1 MIVQNVN
8 WIHQCQGS
16 LFITCKCWASINVFT
31 GSHSSRLNLKGH
43 PLAQLSLCLCK
54 IWSWSM
60 NKITI
65 TMTYLNI
72 SSVVVVTSVCDVSQ
86 CLRSPLWDV
95 SQKST
100 ILCSD
105 RNFADP
111 QKNVLYKSSDVQWTD
126 FKRRSRANIRIAQP
140 HAEPALCTVWSN
152 DKHNTL
158 LFGCWASVVDAGPAF
173 K

>member
-1 MIVQNVN
+1 MR
-8 WIHQCQGS
+8 
-16 LFITCKCWASINVFT
+16 CWASINVFT

-65 TMTYLNI
+65 TMTYLNTYRFHCC
-72 SSVVVVTSVCDVSQ
+72 SHLSLWDVSQ
-86 CLRSPLWDV
+86 CLRLPLWYV
-95 SQKST
+95 SRKSI

-111 QKNVLYKSSDVQWTD
+111 QKNVLYKSSDVQWTYL
-126 FKRRSRANIRIAQP
+126 KRRSRDNIRIVQP